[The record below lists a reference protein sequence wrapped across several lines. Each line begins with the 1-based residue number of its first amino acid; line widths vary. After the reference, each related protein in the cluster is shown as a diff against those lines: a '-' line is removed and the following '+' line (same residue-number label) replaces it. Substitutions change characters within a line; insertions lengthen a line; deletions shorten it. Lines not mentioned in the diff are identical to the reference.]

1 MRAAGLSKQQGTTLE
16 TSRNSLSLAARA
28 LSVEGYGVAFG
39 ERVILAEVH
48 FMLPS
53 SGITVLM
60 GPAGTGKST
69 LLRSLAGLN
78 SANSRFR
85 SWGRVEYRD
94 RVLAHH
100 NAPALVVQNVQVLAG
115 SVFDYLAD
123 RVRSAHGSMAPASLR
138 EHVIEL
144 LVRYDC
150 LDLSTALGTAVVD
163 LPLADR
169 RRVSILREAFSRP
182 ATLMIDEPTTGLQG
196 EGCDRVLALLRC
208 LGRTTSVLVV
218 LHNQIHARAVGERIL
233 LLAGGRIQVDSLVED
248 FFTRPSTPVAVAFVR
263 TGSCD
268 LPSPDASPESLA
280 EDATPVPPL
289 PMAARIARSAEPEY
303 RGPRGFKW
311 IVPAKV
317 GSSPMPGAVI
327 GIEHDLAALRV
338 VGVTMLITLTNGDL
352 PQEALRRHGL
362 RNLHLPIY
370 DREAPTLAQMRM
382 LALRMKRFLDGG
394 EILCVHCRAGLG
406 RTGTVLAGWLIAE
419 GLTADEAIRRIRTV
433 DPEFIQ
439 TQPQEDFLHRFE
451 AHLLELVSP
460 IMANTPGDRA

>member
-1 MRAAGLSKQQGTTLE
+1 MAF
-16 TSRNSLSLAARA
+16 AARA
-28 LSVEGYGVAFG
+28 LSVESYGVGFG

-48 FMLPS
+48 FTLPAT
-53 SGITVLM
+53 GITVLM

-85 SWGRVEYRD
+85 SWGRVEYRG
-94 RVLAHH
+94 RVLADH
-100 NAPALVVQNVQVLAG
+100 NAPALVVQNVQVLGG

-123 RVRSAHGSMAPASLR
+123 RVRSAHGSLAPASLR

-144 LVRYDC
+144 LARYDC
-150 LDLSTALGTAVVD
+150 LDLSTALGTALVD

-169 RRVSILREAFSRP
+169 RRVSILREALARP
-182 ATLMIDEPTTGLQG
+182 DTLMIDEPTTGLEG
-196 EGCDRVLALLRC
+196 EGCERVLALLAL

-218 LHNQIHARAVGERIL
+218 LHNQVHARAVGQRIL
-233 LLAGGRIQVDSLVED
+233 LLAGGRIQADSTIED
-248 FFTRPSTPVAVAFVR
+248 FFDHPATAVAAAFVR

-280 EDATPVPPL
+280 EDAAPVPPL
-289 PMAARIARSAEPEY
+289 PIAAQIARSAEPEY

-311 IVPAKV
+311 IVPGKV
-317 GSSPMPGAVI
+317 GSSPLPGAVI
-327 GIEHDLAALRV
+327 DIEHDLAALRV
-338 VGVTMLITLTNGDL
+338 VGVSMLITLTNRDL
-352 PQEALRRHGL
+352 PTEALRRHGL
-362 RNLHLPIY
+362 RNLHLAIY
-370 DREAPTLAQMRM
+370 DREPPTLAQMRM
-382 LALRMKRFLDGG
+382 LALRMKRFLDRG
-394 EILCVHCRAGLG
+394 EVLCVHCRAGVG

-433 DPEFIQ
+433 DAEFVQ
-439 TQPQEDFLHRFE
+439 SQAQEDFLHRFE

-460 IMANTPGDRA
+460 SVANPPGD